1 MELAKVVLVDDSS
14 EVRTLVRTRLE
25 LSGRFEVVGEG
36 GDGAE
41 AIGLAYRH
49 EPDLL
54 LLDTSMPTMDGL
66 EALPAILTLSP
77 DTRVVM
83 FTGFEE
89 HGLATAAR
97 ELGASDFIEKSIRM
111 DKLPDRLLGVLGLPP
126 TSERPQ
132 PATARGRLRVVG
144 GSDAAAPERPAEEE
158 VAEDQAVLDEHLER
172 FREVF
177 ERAAIGMA
185 TLTLNGSIVRANT
198 ALARL
203 MGSEAADLV
212 GVDYGRLTGG
222 EGEALDAGL
231 EAISS
236 TNTSMVV
243 LEHRLPGEEERT
255 ARVTLAPVRDS
266 KDQPLYVFAQVQDI
280 SAQRY
285 AEDELRRSEERF
297 RMLVTAVRD
306 YAIYMLDPDGNVA
319 SWNAGAQR
327 IKGYS
332 ADEIIG
338 QNFRVFYPE
347 EEQEVGHPEHNLEL
361 ALRDGAFSE
370 EGWRVRRDGTRFWAG
385 VVITAMHDEEGRHI
399 GFAKVTRDQTEARRF
414 AEERQAAVAQQ
425 THLLAVTAH
434 ELRSPAAVIEG
445 SSSLLQEQWERL
457 GDSERSQLLSAIDT
471 SAHRLQRLVSDL
483 AAASRLQDDALVLRP
498 GDVSLEDLVTTAVE
512 RTRAANNG
520 AVIEV
525 SVEPDVMIRADG
537 GRLAQ
542 ALDNLLD
549 NAIRHGRAPIS
560 ITGRATGD
568 GIEITVSD
576 EGPGVPEDLAPELF
590 DRFAVGGTTGGTGL
604 GLYLVR
610 EIARGH
616 GGDAVYLPRDGAQPS
631 RFTLTVPSEPAGTV
645 RPSAMGYSA
654 AAR

>member
-1 MELAKVVLVDDSS
+1 MELATVVLIDDSS
-14 EVRTLVRTRLE
+14 EVRSLVRTRLE

-36 GDGAE
+36 GDGAD
-41 AIGLAYRH
+41 AIGLAFRH

-66 EALPAILTLSP
+66 EALPAVLTLSP

-89 HGLATAAR
+89 QGLATAAR
-97 ELGASDFIEKSIRM
+97 ELGAADFIEKSIRM
-111 DKLPDRLLGVLGLPP
+111 NELPDRLLGVLGLPS
-126 TSERPQ
+126 TAERS
-132 PATARGRLRVVG
+132 PAPTARGRLRVVG
-144 GSDAAAPERPAEEE
+144 SDGAVPPGPGVAEE
-158 VAEDQAVLDEHLER
+158 VPEDQAVLDEHLER

-185 TLTLNGSIVRANT
+185 TLTLNGSIVRANR
-198 ALARL
+198 AMAHL
-203 MGSEAADLV
+203 MGAEAADLV
-212 GVDYGRLTGG
+212 GVDYGRLTEG
-222 EGEALDAGL
+222 EGEALDAAL
-231 EAISS
+231 ESISR
-236 TNTSMVV
+236 TGTSMVV
-243 LEHRLPGEEERT
+243 LEHRLPGQPDRT

-280 SAQRY
+280 SAQRH
-285 AEDELRRSEERF
+285 AEDALLLSEERF

-306 YAIYMLDPDGNVA
+306 YAIYMLDPEGNVA
-319 SWNAGAQR
+319 SWNIGAQR
-327 IKGYS
+327 IKGYP

-338 QNFRVFYPE
+338 QNFRVFYPA
-347 EEQEVGHPEHNLEL
+347 EEQKVGHPEHNLAL

-370 EGWRVRRDGTRFWAG
+370 EGWRVRRDGTRFWAS
-385 VVITAMHDEEGRHI
+385 VVITPMHDEEGRHI

-498 GDVSLEDLVTTAVE
+498 SDVSLEDLVTTSVE

-525 SVEPDVMIRADG
+525 SVDADVTIFADG

-560 ITGRATGD
+560 ITGRGTDD
-568 GIEITVSD
+568 GVEITVSD
-576 EGPGVPEDLAPELF
+576 EGPGVPEELAPELF

-616 GGDAVYLPRDGAQPS
+616 GGDAIYRPRDGAQPS
-631 RFTLTVPSEPAGTV
+631 MFVLTVPKEPAGTV

-654 AAR
+654 TAR